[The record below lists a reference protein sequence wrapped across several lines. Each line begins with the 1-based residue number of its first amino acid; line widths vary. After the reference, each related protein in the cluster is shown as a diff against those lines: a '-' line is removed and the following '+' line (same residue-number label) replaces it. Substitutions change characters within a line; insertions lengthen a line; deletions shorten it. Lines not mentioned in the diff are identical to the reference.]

1 MKYRAEIDGL
11 RALAVLP
18 VILFHAGASGFSGG
32 YTGVDVF
39 FVISG
44 YLITSIITKNIDE
57 KKFSLINFY
66 ERRIR
71 RIFPSLFLITLIC
84 TPVAAYCMSPTQLK
98 NFMQSVFAIAIF
110 SSNFLFYKERGYF
123 TQSTEEVP
131 LIHTWSLS
139 VEEQFYIFFPLL
151 LILVKNFRASRLLL
165 VGLIALSS
173 FLLSEWLQRVDG
185 FANFYLLPTRAW
197 ELAAGSFCAIII
209 HRVPD
214 LHIGLRTALGVL
226 GLALIGAGISLLGPE
241 TPFPSAYALLPVG
254 GTCLI
259 VLFCGRNDWIG
270 RLLSLAP
277 ITLLGQASYSIYLVH
292 QPLFAFSRL
301 MFSDETW
308 FLLALGAASIGLG
321 VALWRY
327 VERPFRSPGST
338 FYLQGTRLFATA
350 GSIMA
355 AFLAAGIVGHTFGGF
370 PSRTAPNGVAW
381 NDLAL
386 DERLAPNYGLAPS
399 CDFATSNFG
408 AAELSECMTREAP
421 QVLVWGDS
429 YAMHLVPAL
438 QSNGVSENLGVLQLT
453 RSQCPP
459 ILDLGRDG
467 TIVTAQECLQFNAN
481 VMRFLREAR
490 SIRYVVMSSPYRVRG
505 TVIDGHGNQ
514 IDNGDNS
521 YAERQIMATANA
533 VAAAGAI
540 PVFVGPPPADG
551 SNLGRCLGNAYARG
565 RPLETCNFAEDDID
579 TRIIEAYELLESVA
593 DFHLVIDLSEELCL
607 EGICLAADDGTF
619 LYRDFG
625 HLSAEGSRHLG
636 LRFGLMTEIAEL
648 EPGRSR

>member
-18 VILFHAGASGFSGG
+18 VILFHADASGFSGG

-44 YLITSIITKNIDE
+44 YLITGIIIKNIDE
-57 KKFSLINFY
+57 EKFSISDFY

-71 RIFPSLFLITLIC
+71 RIFPSLFFISLIC
-84 TPVAAYCMSPTQLK
+84 IPISAYSMSPTQFK
-98 NFMQSVFAIAIF
+98 DFMQSILSISIF
-110 SSNFLFYKERGYF
+110 SSNILFYKERGYF
-123 TQSTEEVP
+123 NQSTEEIP

-139 VEEQFYIFFPLL
+139 VEEQFYIAFPLL
-151 LILVKNFRASRLLL
+151 LIFVKNSRISRIAL

-173 FLLSEWLQRVDG
+173 FLLSEWLQRVDS

-214 LHIGLRTALGVL
+214 LHVGLRTALGAL
-226 GLALIGAGISLLGPE
+226 GLVFIGAGICLLGPE

-277 ITLLGQASYSIYLVH
+277 FTLLGQASYSIYLVH

-308 FLLALGAASIGLG
+308 FLLALGAASLGLG
-321 VALWRY
+321 VVLWRY

-338 FYLQGTRLFATA
+338 LYLQGTRLFATA
-350 GSIMA
+350 GSIMTV
-355 AFLAAGIVGHTFGGF
+355 FLAAGFMGHVFDGF
-370 PSRTAPNGVAW
+370 PSRTAPNGIAW

-386 DERLAPNYGLAPS
+386 DQRLAPNYGLNAS
-399 CDFATSNFG
+399 CDLTTSNFG
-408 AAELSECMTREAP
+408 AAEIDECMTREAP

-438 QSNGVSENLGVLQLT
+438 QSNGVSERLGLLQLT

-459 ILDLGRDG
+459 ILGLGREG
-467 TIVTAQECLQFNAN
+467 TVISAEECLQFNEN
-481 VMRFLREAR
+481 VMALLRETQ

-505 TVIDGHGNQ
+505 TVIDGNGVQ
-514 IDNGDNS
+514 VDNRDNS
-521 YAERQIMATANA
+521 YAESRILATANA
-533 VAAAGAI
+533 VAAAGAVPI
-540 PVFVGPPPADG
+540 FVGPPPADG
-551 SNLGRCLGNAYARG
+551 SNLGRCLGNAYARS
-565 RPLETCNFAEDDID
+565 RPLETCNFAEEDID
-579 TRIIEAYELLESVA
+579 RRIVEAYELLDNVSNSYS
-593 DFHLVIDLSEELCL
+593 VIDLRNELCR
-607 EGICLAADDGTF
+607 EDRCLVTDDGIF
-619 LYRDFG
+619 LYRDSG
-625 HLSAEGSRHLG
+625 HLSFEGSRHLG
-636 LRFGLMTEIAEL
+636 LRYGLLTEISEL
-648 EPGRSR
+648 EASQPR